1 MLKRFVVGAVVSF
14 SLLAPG
20 TALADQGGLP
30 NGNAFPPSEGSGR
43 KDQCVPPGLVIRN
56 AAKQPGRPS
65 DVFGQPAGQS
75 MIQSC
80 GLGQANNPPPTT

>member
-1 MLKRFVVGAVVSF
+1 MLRKFVVGAVF
-14 SLLAPG
+14 SCALLAPG

-43 KDQCVPPGLVIRN
+43 KAQCVPPGLVIRN
-56 AAKQPGRPS
+56 VAKAPGTPN
-65 DVFGQPAGQS
+65 DVIGQPAGQE

-80 GLGQANNPPPTT
+80 GLGQPVTT